1 MIKRLDRIDVCTT
14 DLEDAKAIFERNFG
28 FAVHRVTGSD
38 DATIVIGDAE
48 IRLRSGAS
56 VASVIAG
63 AGEGLAAVWLEAED
77 LDQIQAALQ
86 YAGLGYKPPRTE
98 GGRRIIEIDAS
109 VANMVPLLIFDR
121 RV

>member
-1 MIKRLDRIDVCTT
+1 MIKRLDRIDVSTT

-28 FAVHRVTGSD
+28 FTVHRVTGSD

-56 VASVIAG
+56 VANVIAG

-86 YAGLGYKPPRTE
+86 SAGLGYKPPRTE